1 MNKVLL
7 DTNILL
13 DLMLSDRPDAAAAAE
28 FLQLTESNAARG
40 VVSAGSLKDV
50 YYVSKKYIGDE
61 LARDWIRFFMD
72 VFAVAAVDKTVCG
85 MALDSDEPDFE
96 DGIIRA
102 VAELE
107 SVDFILTRDAAAFE
121 TSKIKPIDAA
131 AYVALF
137 SS

>member
-1 MNKVLL
+1 MNKVLM

-13 DLMLSDRPDAAAAAE
+13 DLMLSDRPGAVAAAE
-28 FLQLTESNAARG
+28 FLRLAGAGEARG
-40 VVSAGSLKDV
+40 IVSAGSLKDI

-72 VFAVAAVDKTVCG
+72 AFDVAPVDMTVCS
-85 MALDSDEPDFE
+85 MALESNEPDYE

-107 SVDFILTRDAAAFE
+107 SVDFILTRDTTAFK
-121 TSKIKPIDAA
+121 TSKIKSIDTFTFLE
-131 AYVALF
+131 LF
-137 SS
+137 AS